1 MVGWC
6 SDETTFV
13 YVEQGRK
20 GGKREMDLP
29 ALGVSLVGDARKN
42 Y

>member
-1 MVGWC
+1 LVGAR
-6 SDETTFV
+6 TKQHFV

-20 GGKREMDLP
+20 GGKREKDLP